1 MKKQTFITALLI
13 SIMTIFSS
21 CSVIG
26 DIFKAG
32 IGVGVFLV
40 VFVVAIIVYFV
51 LRMRKSKGGF

>member
-13 SIMTIFSS
+13 SIMIIFSS

-40 VFVVAIIVYFV
+40 VLVVAIIIYFV
-51 LRMRKSKGGF
+51 MRMGKSK